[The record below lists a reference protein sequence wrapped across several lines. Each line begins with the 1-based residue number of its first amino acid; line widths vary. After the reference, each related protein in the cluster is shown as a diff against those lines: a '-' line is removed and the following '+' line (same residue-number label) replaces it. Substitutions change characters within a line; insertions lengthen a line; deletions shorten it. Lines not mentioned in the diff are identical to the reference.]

1 MMGMSKPLTRP
12 ATLPADA
19 VGFVSRRKDKPE
31 RLAIFR
37 PDGALNTTYSP
48 DDTLDSLDALLRPH
62 GYSVDGEGIVRRVG

>member
-19 VGFVSRRKDKPE
+19 VGFVSRRQDKPE
-31 RLAIFR
+31 RPALFLA
-37 PDGALNTTYSP
+37 DGRLNTTYSP
-48 DDTLDSLDALLRPH
+48 GDTFESLDALLRPH